1 MLAPLRQGGG
11 DFAFVTV
18 LVVDSYKAALAMIDA
33 QLGNMRRDAE
43 RAQSGAEGAAQIVMR
58 PVRYARA
65 VVERFLRM
73 RPVAK
78 APIAITKKIIRPVAL
93 CRR

>member
-43 RAQSGAEGAAQIVMR
+43 RAQSGAEGAAQVMVGPIR
-58 PVRYARA
+58 QAAAPI
-65 VVERFLRM
+65 ESLLRM

-78 APIAITKKIIRPVAL
+78 ATIAIAEKVIRPVAL